1 MLFNDSK
8 YRGSKWESL
17 QDQVPWSLLNH
28 INGNAFYN
36 LTHPLLQAIVQ
47 QLENE
52 SGTAA
57 NSIPYDY
64 RISQMVEEVQTGQEP
79 GFFFAEN
86 STEALRLPDHFVDV
100 MKQYDL
106 EQVIRETPRIG
117 DYASTN
123 ILTLQL
129 RPEEVVI
136 HGARI
141 MDSWDNMIL
150 GVS

>member
-64 RISQMVEEVQTGQEP
+64 RISQMVEEVQTGQ
-79 GFFFAEN
+79 A
-86 STEALRLPDHFVDV
+86 
-100 MKQYDL
+100 Q
-106 EQVIRETPRIG
+106 
-117 DYASTN
+117 
-123 ILTLQL
+123 LTT
-129 RPEEVVI
+129 V
-136 HGARI
+136 ATT
-141 MDSWDNMIL
+141 
-150 GVS
+150 